1 MLEVK
6 NATVSY
12 GEFTALENIDLK
24 LNRGEICTLLGPSGC
39 GKTTL
44 LYTIAGL
51 VRQKMGKIIKD
62 DDALSMS
69 LIPQHYGLLPW
80 KRAIDNVALSLIVKG
95 YGRRGS
101 RLKAREQLAKMGLS
115 GIENRFPGQMS
126 GGQKQRVAL
135 ARSLVFQPDL
145 LLMDEPFSSLDQ
157 LTREELQEFLLML
170 HAKDEFTA
178 LMVTHSIEEAV
189 FLGRRII
196 IMGGEPGRIRRV
208 LHNPLWGMD
217 DKRISP
223 MYYEVCRQVRG
234 CLEA

>member
-6 NATVSY
+6 NVTVSY
-12 GEFTALENIDLK
+12 GEFTALGDISLK

-51 VRQKMGKIIKD
+51 VKQKAGEIVKD
-62 DDALSMS
+62 DNALRMS

-80 KRAIDNVALSLIVKG
+80 KRAVDNVALSLIIKG
-95 YGRRGS
+95 CDRRSS
-101 RLKAREQLAKMGLS
+101 RLKARGLLAEMGLS
-115 GIENRFPGQMS
+115 GVEDRFPGQMS

-170 HAKDEFTA
+170 HEKNEFTV

-189 FLGRRII
+189 YLGQRII
-196 IMGGEPGRIRRV
+196 VMGGEPGRIRRA
-208 LHNPLWGMD
+208 LQNPLWGVK
-217 DKRISP
+217 DKRTSA

-234 CLEA
+234 CLEV